1 MHFRR
6 KSSLTAL
13 LTPIEH
19 TLAAM
24 RDTLYAVS
32 TENLRRRGG
41 WDEDLFADVLEQ
53 VEQQTLIFQDALA
66 AYLARA
72 GERHLELVEALLN
85 VDRLSAA
92 STYWTRLFP
101 PRQPDE
107 SMFVLSLLHDLSEKV
122 GHALALLA
130 HE

>member
-6 KSSLTAL
+6 KSSSAAL
-13 LTPIEH
+13 LTPIDH
-19 TLAAM
+19 TLTAM

-53 VEQQTLIFQDALA
+53 VERQTLVFQDALA
-66 AYLARA
+66 AYLAHA
-72 GERHLELVEALLN
+72 GERKLELVEALLN

-92 STYWTRLFP
+92 YTYWTRLFP

-122 GHALALLA
+122 GHALTLLA